1 MFPFPHPG
9 MVCPC
14 CLRAWQI
21 HNSNQPASEL
31 QIPMG
36 IAAVTFLLPV
46 LATPPW
52 SLLIIELGAPL
63 ALAKKACKKMWMNM
77 LWHGYAHFESIE
89 QAAQME
95 RSMGLSFLW
104 PANNGWFVHEGEWR
118 WMEHIWGVPWL
129 RSKNAEQKPD
139 FHGFPTSLSLLNT
152 LHDILTDGPV
162 WNPTH
167 DCPAHEMHLWWKRC
181 PLAPA
186 LASSFPSLPDRNQ
199 NRQRSTAVD
208 RHGTRFT
215 YRLQDGGN
223 HRGTDAAN
231 QHKDHDVLS
240 WNSTCLRS
248 KWPKIY
254 KNHFCLSLK
263 FGSLIQYELFLSTY
277 LSEYCEVSSF
287 QAHIVLVTSWQNRLQ
302 GWHRLDGVMMSE
314 DELHSDED

>member
-1 MFPFPHPG
+1 MSLEHLEPIEAREKREKQPWDYSHVPL
-9 MVCPC
+9 PTS

-63 ALAKKACKKMWMNM
+63 ALAAKKACKKMWMNM

-104 PANNGWFVHEGEWR
+104 PANNGWFVREGEWR

-162 WNPTH
+162 WNCPTH
-167 DCPAHEMHLWWKRC
+167 VTHVKIVMQKMSSG
-181 PLAPA
+181 
-186 LASSFPSLPDRNQ
+186 ASPCIFFSIS
-199 NRQRSTAVD
+199 A
-208 RHGTRFT
+208 
-215 YRLQDGGN
+215 
-223 HRGTDAAN
+223 
-231 QHKDHDVLS
+231 
-240 WNSTCLRS
+240 
-248 KWPKIY
+248 
-254 KNHFCLSLK
+254 
-263 FGSLIQYELFLSTY
+263 
-277 LSEYCEVSSF
+277 
-287 QAHIVLVTSWQNRLQ
+287 
-302 GWHRLDGVMMSE
+302 
-314 DELHSDED
+314 